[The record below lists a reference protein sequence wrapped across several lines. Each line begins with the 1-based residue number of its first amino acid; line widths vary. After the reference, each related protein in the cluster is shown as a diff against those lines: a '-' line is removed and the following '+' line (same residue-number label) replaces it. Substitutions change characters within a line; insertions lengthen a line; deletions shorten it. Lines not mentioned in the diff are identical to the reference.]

1 MKLTSTMSGYRA
13 LALAA
18 LLAIPALGS
27 AQNAPLERA
36 LSQLSAQRSRLGL
49 SELDL
54 TNPAV
59 TNQYTDK
66 HNGVTHIYLRQR
78 HEGIEILNAVADAH
92 VTSAGKV
99 TALHS
104 SFLPNVATAARATKP
119 TLTPAQA
126 VEAAARALQVAAPR
140 GLNAEVAATPA
151 EGLTF
156 TDGGISQDKIKAK
169 LVYLPVAGGELRLV
183 YDVLLWPT
191 RSDDAWSVRVDA
203 ATGALV
209 DKYSYTVHEPVTFA
223 QLTERAVQVMKLPEA
238 APTQASKVNVPNS
251 YNVWPITVESPNHG
265 ARQVVATPADAVA
278 SPFGWHDENGV
289 AGNEYTITRGN
300 NVHAYD
306 DRNNRNVYI
315 ASQNLS
321 PDGGANLE
329 FNFPY
334 DPAARQVGNLKLSIT
349 NLFYWNNLL
358 HDIMFRKGFTEASA
372 NFQQMNYTGQG
383 LGNDQVKAE
392 GQDGGGTNNANF
404 STPPDGTR
412 GKMQMYNWSAAPGSL
427 IVASPAS
434 VAGTYPAGL
443 ADFGRTVNSLG
454 ANYRGKL
461 VLVNDGSAKPSRG
474 CNGPFLNPAALNG
487 NIAVVDR
494 GKCSFASKV
503 QFAQAAGAR
512 MVVVVDTTGA
522 ATVGGMTGA
531 SPDTV
536 GLRIPAVF
544 IPQGL
549 GDRLKQAMEGGGIVM
564 VGGTGGAGPDGDFDN
579 GIVAHEYG
587 HGISNRLTG
596 GGTGACL
603 PTSTNGLPNETMGE
617 GWSDFFALWMTTKP
631 GDVGTTPRGIGTY
644 AGNEPTTGGG
654 IRRKRYTTD
663 FTVNNHTY
671 AFIGTGAGQYSA
683 THDVGE
689 VWATVLW
696 DLNWALI
703 NKYGYNADLTAATGG
718 NNIALQLVLDGC
730 KLQKCIPGFLDGR
743 NAILKADSLNNR
755 AANSAL
761 IWQVFA
767 RRGMGFN
774 AVQGTASVGD
784 NTAGFELPTVLSTQ
798 KVLSEKLVEVYP
810 NPAADQLTV
819 RTQVS
824 SKVPVQVELVTVLG
838 RTVLATSASAAHI
851 QAEGVRL
858 NTTELANGIYVV
870 RLTTSE
876 GTITKKV
883 MVQH

>member
-1 MKLTSTMSGYRA
+1 MKLTSTVSVYRA

-18 LLAIPALGS
+18 LLAVPALGS
-27 AQNAPLERA
+27 AQNAPLDRA
-36 LSQLSAQRSRLGL
+36 LSQLTAQRSRFGL
-49 SELDL
+49 SESDL

-66 HNGVTHIYLRQR
+66 HNGVTHVYLRQR
-78 HEGIEILNAVADAH
+78 HEGIEILDAVADAH
-92 VTSAGKV
+92 VTSTGKV

-104 SFLPNVATAARATKP
+104 TFLPNVAAAARTTTP

-140 GLNAEVAATPA
+140 SLNAEVAATPA

-156 TDGGISQDKIKAK
+156 SDGGISQDKIKAK
-169 LVYLPVAGGELRLV
+169 LMYLPVAGGDLRLV

-191 RSDDAWSVRVDA
+191 TSDDAWSVRVDA
-203 ATGALV
+203 RTGALV
-209 DKYSYTVHEPVTFA
+209 SKYSYTVHEPVSFA
-223 QLTERAVQVMKLPEA
+223 QLTERAVSVMKMPET
-238 APTQASKVNVPNS
+238 APATANKVNVPNS
-251 YNVWPITVESPNHG
+251 YNVWPITVESPIHG
-265 ARQVVATPADAVA
+265 PRQLAVNPADAVA
-278 SPFGWHDENGV
+278 SPFGWHDDNGV
-289 AGNEYTITRGN
+289 AGPEYTITRGN

-306 DRNNRNVYI
+306 DRNNRNAYI
-315 ASQNLS
+315 ANSSVS
-321 PDGGANLE
+321 PDGGPNLE
-329 FNFPY
+329 FDFPY
-334 DPAARQVGNLKLSIT
+334 DPNLRQVGNLKLAVT
-349 NLFYWNNLL
+349 NLFYWNNVM
-358 HDIMFRKGFTEASA
+358 HDIMFRKGFTEGAA
-372 NFQQMNYTGQG
+372 NFQQKNYTNLG

-392 GQDGGGTNNANF
+392 AQDGGGTNNANF

-412 GKMQMYNWSAAPGSL
+412 GKMQMYNWSAAPGTL

-454 ANYRGKL
+454 STYRGKL

-474 CNGPFLNPAALNG
+474 CNGPLLNPAALSG
-487 NIAVVDR
+487 NIAVIDR
-494 GKCSFASKV
+494 GKCTFASKI
-503 QFAQAAGAR
+503 QLAQAAGAR
-512 MVVVVDTTGA
+512 MVVVVDTAGA

-536 GLRIPAVF
+536 GIRIPSVF
-544 IPQGL
+544 ITQAL
-549 GDRLKQAMEGGGIVM
+549 GARLKQAMEGGPVM

-603 PTSTNGLPNETMGE
+603 PTSTNGVPNETMGE
-617 GWSDFFALWMTTKP
+617 GWSDFFGLWMTTKP
-631 GDVGTTPRGIGTY
+631 GDVGTTARGVGTY
-644 AGNEPTTGGG
+644 AVNQLPTGAG
-654 IRRKRYTTD
+654 IRRKPYSTD
-663 FTVNNHTY
+663 FTVNNYTY
-671 AFIGTGAGQYSA
+671 AFIGTGSGQYSE

-718 NNIALQLVLDGC
+718 NNICLQLVLDGC
-730 KLQKCIPGFLDGR
+730 KLQKCTPGFLDGR
-743 NAILKADSLNNR
+743 DAILKADSLNNR
-755 AANSAL
+755 HANSAL

-767 RRGMGFN
+767 RRGMGAN

-798 KVLSEKLVEVYP
+798 KVLNEKLLEVYP
-810 NPAADQLTV
+810 NPAADQLIV

-824 SKVPVQVELVTVLG
+824 SKAPVQIEMLTMMGRKVLG
-838 RTVLATSASAAHI
+838 TSASAAHI
-851 QAEGVRL
+851 QAEGARL
-858 NTTELANGIYVV
+858 NTTELANGMYVV